1 MPVVTRGPPTP
12 LAKQSQ
18 RVGEVPAQICPSF
31 ISSALVS
38 ALVLVCRALG
48 VANAPRRRCPSV
60 GLSAT
65 SAGVSESP
73 LRWHQAPLEADDAFF
88 EVDGLEAFG
97 PVERAAQACRRA
109 RGCTRRE
116 STNSASR
123 TRCSR
128 GTRRGQPGPPRRSRV
143 STKHTGTIWAPKCH
157 NVVLLMVRVGVETS

>member
-18 RVGEVPAQICPSF
+18 RVGEVPAKNCRSF

-38 ALVLVCRALG
+38 ALVLVCRALN

-109 RGCTRRE
+109 RGCPRRD

-123 TRCSR
+123 TQRSRLRGCQRESAPAACSTRCS
-128 GTRRGQPGPPRRSRV
+128 S
-143 STKHTGTIWAPKCH
+143 
-157 NVVLLMVRVGVETS
+157 